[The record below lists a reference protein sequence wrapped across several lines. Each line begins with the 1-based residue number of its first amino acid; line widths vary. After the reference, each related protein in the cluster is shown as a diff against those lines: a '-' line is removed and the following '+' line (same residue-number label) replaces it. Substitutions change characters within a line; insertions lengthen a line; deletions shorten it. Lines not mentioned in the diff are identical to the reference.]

1 MSCKLSPR
9 CTDARRQ
16 AGRSGKRFL
25 IGREL
30 RRHEDHHANAAA
42 SADHRDVFTFLQ
54 SRFCALATYELV
66 AQVCFGMPRAEARCI
81 SGQQLRARSTS
92 NQSS

>member
-1 MSCKLSPR
+1 
-9 CTDARRQ
+9 
-16 AGRSGKRFL
+16 
-25 IGREL
+25 
-30 RRHEDHHANAAA
+30 
-42 SADHRDVFTFLQ
+42 
-54 SRFCALATYELV
+54 LATYALV